1 MYRSGISGLIHFLT
15 STTSG
20 TREASGT
27 TITNETVETFNTFA
41 PVHTRLLRTVT
52 EKYVKDKQKRK
63 NGLFLRRLPLWWHDM
78 ARRTDG
84 TRVLNFGEFGQVHRM
99 TVDH

>member
-20 TREASGT
+20 TREAGGT
-27 TITNETVETFNTFA
+27 TITNETIETFDTFA
-41 PVHTRLLRTVT
+41 PVHTRLLRTAT

-63 NGLFLRRLPLWWHDM
+63 WAFFCAAYHFGGMIWHE
-78 ARRTDG
+78 G
-84 TRVLNFGEFGQVHRM
+84 RM
-99 TVDH
+99 EPES